1 MMRQYVQTKAEY
13 PDCILFFRLGDFYEM
28 FFEDAE
34 IASKILD
41 IALTS
46 RTKGEDSY
54 PMCGVPHFSANSYV
68 AKLVEQG
75 YKVAICDQV
84 EDAKQAKGIVKRQV
98 TRVVSPGMI
107 TDPEDLDARESNFL
121 GGVALDEETSPGSI
135 GFSILDVSTADYR
148 ATQVSSVDALMDEIA
163 RVRPRELLLP
173 AGLKG
178 SELQKRI
185 EKRFEGLFLRFVAD
199 EDRAGLPRE
208 QIRRLFTLAESELPG
223 GEGALGLRAARL
235 VLAYV
240 SASLPGTLEHVRRL
254 VPYQVADH
262 MIIDE
267 YSRANLELV
276 RTLMEGRR
284 KGSLLDILDCTRTP
298 MGARMLAQWILYPLV
313 DPVTINKRLDAVE
326 QLVQDAVLRSDLKA
340 HLSGVRDLERLL
352 AKVSVGQASPRD
364 LGVLRDSLRALPD
377 WAALVTGSKDAPLAA
392 MIGPVE
398 LLEDLAGSL
407 EAALVDEPPVDLS
420 DGGAVRSGYNP
431 ELDRFVELA
440 TSGRKFI
447 ADLEQKEKQETGI
460 GSLKIRYNKVFGYYI
475 EVTKPNLHLVPEH
488 YRRKQTTA
496 NAERYETD
504 ELKRQEEAIL
514 RAQQDRVELENDII
528 ARLMEMV
535 RARAEPILD
544 VAGKIARSDVL
555 AALAEVAS
563 SSSYCRPQVDEGEA
577 IEVSDGRHPVVER
590 VLSGERFV
598 PNDLSLHC
606 SKEQILIITG
616 PNMAGKST
624 VIRQA
629 ALIAILAQ
637 MGSFVPAASARIGV
651 VDRIFTRIGASDN
664 LARGQSTFMVEMNET
679 AHILRHA
686 TRRSLIVLD
695 EVGRGT
701 STFDGLSIAWAVA
714 EYLHDHVGAR
724 TLFATHYHQLTD
736 LALTKERV
744 INHTIQVREW
754 KDNIVFL
761 RRMVKGVCNRSYGI
775 QVGKLAGLPG
785 EVIERAR
792 EILTN
797 LEGQEYDEVGSPRL
811 SRSSQAQMSAT
822 GQLQLFSAPAR
833 SPVEEELSQLDLE
846 NITPIEA
853 LQILNRLKGE
863 E

>member
-1 MMRQYVQTKAEY
+1 LFVAKRSGTSKSVKQTPMMRQYVEAKAEY

-34 IASKILD
+34 LASKLLD

-54 PMCGVPHFSANSYV
+54 PMCGVPHFSASGYI
-68 AKLVEQG
+68 AKLVEHG
-75 YKVAICDQV
+75 HKVAICDQV
-84 EDAKQAKGIVKRQV
+84 EDAKQAKGIVKRRV

-107 TDPEDLDARESNFL
+107 TQPEDLDARESNFL
-121 GGVALDEETSPGSI
+121 GGIALDEENPGPL

-148 ATQVSSVDALMDEIA
+148 ATQVDTIDSLLDEIA

-173 AGLKG
+173 AGCEG
-178 SELQKRI
+178 SELHQNLQ
-185 EKRFEGLFLRFVAD
+185 KRFEGLFLRFVA
-199 EDRAGLPRE
+199 
-208 QIRRLFTLAESELPG
+208 AEKTDKPPG
-223 GEGALGLRAARL
+223 QAAADL
-235 VLAYV
+235 VLSYAT
-240 SASLPGTLEHVRRL
+240 SSLPGNLEHVRRL
-254 VPYQVADH
+254 VHYQVADH

-267 YSRANLELV
+267 YSRSNLELL

-284 KGSLLDILDCTRTP
+284 KGSLLDIIDQTRTP
-298 MGARMLAQWILYPLV
+298 MGARKLAQWMLYPLI
-313 DPVTINKRLDAVE
+313 DPVRINRRLDAVE
-326 QLVQDAVLRSDLKA
+326 QLVSDAVLRSDLRA

-352 AKVSVGQASPRD
+352 AKVAVGQANPRD
-364 LGVLRDSLRALPD
+364 LGVLRDSMQALPD
-377 WAALVTGSKDAPLAA
+377 WAALVAGDQPLGA
-392 MIGPVE
+392 MIGAVD
-398 LLEDLAGSL
+398 LLEDLSEAL
-407 EAALVDEPPVDLS
+407 KAALVDEPPVDLS
-420 DGGAVRSGYNP
+420 AGGAIRPGFNA
-431 ELDRFVELA
+431 ELDHLVELA

-447 ADLEQKEKQETGI
+447 ADLERQEKEQTGI
-460 GSLKIRYNKVFGYYI
+460 ASLKIRFNKVFGYYI

-504 ELKRQEEAIL
+504 ELKKQEEAIL
-514 RAQQDRVELENDII
+514 RAQDDRVALENEII
-528 ARLMEMV
+528 TGLMDRV
-535 RARAEPILD
+535 RAGAQRVLQ
-544 VAGKIARSDVL
+544 VASQIARSDVL
-555 AALAEVAS
+555 ASLAEVAGTF
-563 SSSYCRPQVDEGEA
+563 SYCRPVVDESEIIDVA
-577 IEVSDGRHPVVER
+577 DGRHPVVER
-590 VLSGERFV
+590 VLKGERFV
-598 PNDLSLHC
+598 PNDVHLQC
-606 SKEQILIITG
+606 SQEQILIITG

-637 MGSFVPAASARIGV
+637 MGSYVPAASARLGV
-651 VDRIFTRIGASDN
+651 VDRIFTRIGAADN

-714 EYLHDHVGAR
+714 EYLHDRVGAR

-744 INHTIQVREW
+744 VNYTIQVREW

-761 RRMVKGVCNRSYGI
+761 RRLVKGICNRSYGI

-785 EVIERAR
+785 EVIKRAR
-792 EILTN
+792 EILVN
-797 LEGQEYDEVGSPRL
+797 LEGKEYDEVGVPRL
-811 SRSSQAQMSAT
+811 SRSAREGGKST

-833 SPVEEELSQLDLE
+833 SPVEEELEQLDLDS
-846 NITPIEA
+846 ITPIEA
-853 LQILNRLKGE
+853 LQILSRLKGE
-863 E
+863 K